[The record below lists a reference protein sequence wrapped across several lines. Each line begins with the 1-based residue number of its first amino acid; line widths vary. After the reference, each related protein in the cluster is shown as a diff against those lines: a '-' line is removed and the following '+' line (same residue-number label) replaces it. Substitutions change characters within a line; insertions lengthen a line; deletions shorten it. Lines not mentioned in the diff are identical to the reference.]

1 MSADRMVKSLF
12 FNIFLLIQQEDF
24 LIYKTCLLLEMQS
37 ANHNKNF
44 L

>member
-1 MSADRMVKSLF
+1 MVKSLF
-12 FNIFLLIQQEDF
+12 FNIFLLIEQEDF

-37 ANHNKNF
+37 VVLQANHNQNF